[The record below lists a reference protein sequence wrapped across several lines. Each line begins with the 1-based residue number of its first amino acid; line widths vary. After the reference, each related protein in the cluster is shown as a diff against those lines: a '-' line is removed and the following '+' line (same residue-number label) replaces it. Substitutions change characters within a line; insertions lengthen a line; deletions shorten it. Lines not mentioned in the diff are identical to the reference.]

1 MGWQRLVRSWQAMRR
16 VRRRCW
22 LSKMSSR
29 ENLEPRRRCHQTIP
43 VYLTACF
50 SSVRPRGHLCTLLAT
65 PPTSITSVASFKR
78 PPTTSVMA
86 LLIRRRL
93 HLAAPLQLARRG
105 FLVSDGHP
113 LVHPH
118 HLRRRHLHLQLSLP
132 ILFTMSKF

>member
-1 MGWQRLVRSWQAMRR
+1 MGWQRLVRSRQAMRR
-16 VRRRCW
+16 VRRCW

-50 SSVRPRGHLCTLLAT
+50 SSVRLRGHLCTLLAT

-78 PPTTSVMA
+78 PPPTTPVMV
-86 LLIRRRL
+86 LLIRRRP
-93 HLAAPLQLARRG
+93 HPTAPMQLATRG
-105 FLVSDGHP
+105 CLVLDGHP
-113 LVHPH
+113 LVHRH
-118 HLRRRHLHLQLSLP
+118 HLRRRHLHLQLNLP